1 MLPFDYLINQKQW
14 INKKNNFKRNNSSH
28 SCRTFSTLAIFCRS
42 WRSCA
47 HVQSVQSKEKSTF
60 ILLDFYRWKR
70 LFKPQPVWPITYTFH
85 IDHSKP
91 HRKFYNDLG
100 ASRYRFFNS
109 DILTSGPLFIFGGT
123 IYELKNSKRI
133 DYSSF
138 IHRIYIFVNKD
149 ALFTHSKSDIKW
161 ILVIINVNID
171 NHFCK

>member
-70 LFKPQPVWPITYTFH
+70 LFKPKPVWPITYTFH
-85 IDHSKP
+85 IHHSKP

-100 ASRYRFFNS
+100 ASRYGFFNS
-109 DILTSGPLFIFGGT
+109 SHSHFRSIVYIWRRNIWTEKFKTNRLLI
-123 IYELKNSKRI
+123 IH
-133 DYSSF
+133 SS
-138 IHRIYIFVNKD
+138 YI
-149 ALFTHSKSDIKW
+149 
-161 ILVIINVNID
+161 
-171 NHFCK
+171 HFCK